1 MKIPLYLLGGLAVIV
16 GYAYSVVLGG
26 AVVKA
31 TLDRFYIGYEQ
42 GRTVENWRAG
52 VVGFVERT
60 LYTTAFLMAIP
71 EFIAVWL
78 ALKVAGQWERWKQDW
93 SSKGRS
99 TELKAKKDTSRA
111 MYSGYLLGNALSLTF
126 GATGAVMIK
135 MALSGRWGPAMFLGL
150 VVLAAI
156 GLLFLHIAS
165 HTRKPKAQ
173 QPKPPTTTTRTRTRR
188 KRGA

>member
-1 MKIPLYLLGGLAVIV
+1 MSLTQAVLGVLVLFL

-26 AVVKA
+26 AVIKR
-31 TLDRFYIGYEQ
+31 TLDCFYIGYEQ

-52 VVGFVERT
+52 VVGLVERT
-60 LYTTAFLMAIP
+60 LYTTAFLLAFP

-99 TELKAKKDTSRA
+99 DELKAKKDTSRA
-111 MYSGYLLGNALSLTF
+111 MYSGYLLGNALSIAF
-126 GATGAVMIK
+126 GVTGALMIQRG
-135 MALSGRWGPAMFLGL
+135 LSGRWDVALILGL

-156 GLLFLHIAS
+156 GALYLHIAG
-165 HTRKPKAQ
+165 HTPKPLSP
-173 QPKPPTTTTRTRTRR
+173 QPKLQAKPRPRTPK
-188 KRGA
+188 KRNA